1 MPKSTSHKAW
11 FITGASKGFGYVWT
25 EAALARRDSVAAAA
39 RNIGSLDKLKVKYGD
54 RLLPLTLDVGDK
66 GAVDASVKQAH
77 QRFGRIDVAIN
88 NAGYGLFGAIEE
100 VSEQE
105 ARAQIETNLF
115 GALWVTQAV
124 LPIMRAQHS
133 GHIIQISSVG
143 GIFAVPTVGLYHASK
158 WGLEGFSQALA
169 AEVKDLGIKV
179 TIVEP
184 GGFATEWG
192 TASAHRARQL
202 PAYDAARAAL
212 GKIRTASVPGDPKA
226 TASALFRIVDAAEPP
241 LRVFFGDAGLPM
253 VKSEYAERIATW
265 EKWNDVSLEAQGNL
279 ADRS

>member
-1 MPKSTSHKAW
+1 MPQSKAHRIW

-25 EAALARRDSVAAAA
+25 EAALERGDSVAAAA
-39 RNIGSLDKLKVKYGD
+39 RNIASLDGLKARHGEK
-54 RLLPLTLDVGDK
+54 LLPLALDVGNK
-66 GAVDASVKQAH
+66 IAVDTAVAEARKQ
-77 QRFGRIDVAIN
+77 FGGIDIAIN

-124 LPIMRAQHS
+124 LPIMRAQKT
-133 GHIIQISSVG
+133 GHIIQISSIG
-143 GIFAVPTVGLYHASK
+143 GVWAIPAVGLYHASK

-169 AEVKDLGIKV
+169 AEVKPLGIKV

-192 TASAHRARQL
+192 TTSAHRAKQM
-202 PAYDAARAAL
+202 PAYDAARASLAN
-212 GKIRTASVPGDPKA
+212 IRTASTPGDPKA
-226 TASALFRIVDAAEPP
+226 TASALLKIVDAAEPP
-241 LRVFFGDAGLPM
+241 LRVFFGSAGLTM
-253 VKSEYAERIATW
+253 IKREYAERIATW
-265 EKWNDVSLEAQGNL
+265 EKWNEVSLEAQGNL
-279 ADRS
+279 AKR

>member
-100 VSEQE
+100 VREQE

-179 TIVEP
+179 TIIEP

-265 EKWNDVSLEAQGNL
+265 ERWNDVSLEAQGNL
-279 ADRS
+279 SDRS

>member
-1 MPKSTSHKAW
+1 MSQSSSPKVW
-11 FITGASKGFGYVWT
+11 FITGASKGFGHVWT
-25 EAALARRDSVAAAA
+25 EAALARGDSVAAAS
-39 RNIGSLDKLKVKYGD
+39 RNIGSLDRLKADYGD
-54 RLLPLTLDVGDK
+54 RLLPLALDVGDK
-66 GAVDASVKQAH
+66 AAVDAAVRQAH
-77 QRFGRIDVAIN
+77 DQFGRIDVAVN

-124 LPIMRAQHS
+124 LPIMRAQQS
-133 GHIIQISSVG
+133 GHIIQISSIG
-143 GIFAVPTVGLYHASK
+143 GVYAVPTVGLYHASK

-169 AEVKDLGIKV
+169 AEVKGHGIKV

-192 TASAHRARQL
+192 TTSAHRATQL
-202 PAYDAARAAL
+202 PAYDATRASLSAV
-212 GKIRTASVPGDPKA
+212 RTASSPGDPKA
-226 TASALFRIVDAAEPP
+226 TAAALFRIVDADEPP

-253 VKSEYAERIATW
+253 VMREYAERLATW
-265 EKWNDVSLEAQGNL
+265 EKWNGVALQAQG
-279 ADRS
+279 ASAVH

>member
-1 MPKSTSHKAW
+1 MPQPLPHKVW

-25 EAALARRDSVAAAA
+25 EAALARGDSVAAAA
-39 RNIGSLDKLKVKYGD
+39 RNIGSLKALKMQHGD
-54 RLLPLTLDVGDK
+54 RLLPLALDVGNK
-66 GAVDASVKQAH
+66 AAVDAAVEQAH
-77 QRFGRIDVAIN
+77 KQFGHIDIAIN

-124 LPIMRAQHS
+124 LPIMRAQRS
-133 GHIIQISSVG
+133 GHIIQISSIG
-143 GIFAVPTVGLYHASK
+143 GVWAVPTVGLYHASK

-169 AEVKDLGIKV
+169 SEVKGLGIRL

-184 GGFATEWG
+184 GGFATEFG
-192 TASAHRARQL
+192 TTSARLAQQL
-202 PAYDAARAAL
+202 PAYDAARATLAN
-212 GKIRTASVPGDPKA
+212 IRTASVPGDPKA
-226 TASALFRIVDAAEPP
+226 TVSALLRIVDAAEPP

-253 VKSEYAERIATW
+253 IKREYAERIGTW
-265 EKWNDVSLEAQGNL
+265 ERWNDVSLEAQGNV
-279 ADRS
+279 ANR

>member
-179 TIVEP
+179 TIIEP

-212 GKIRTASVPGDPKA
+212 GKIRTSSVPGDPKA

-241 LRVFFGDAGLPM
+241 LRVFFGDAGLGM
-253 VKSEYAERIATW
+253 AKAEYAERIATW

>member
-1 MPKSTSHKAW
+1 MPQPISHKAW

-25 EAALARRDSVAAAA
+25 EAALARGDSVAAAA
-39 RNIGSLDKLKVKYGD
+39 RNIGTLDMLKVKYGD
-54 RLLPLTLDVGDK
+54 RLLPIALDVGNRS
-66 GAVDASVKQAH
+66 AVEAAVQQAH
-77 QRFGRIDVAIN
+77 KHLGRVDVAIN

-124 LPIMRAQHS
+124 LPIMRAQRS
-133 GHIIQISSVG
+133 GHIIQISSIG
-143 GIFAVPTVGLYHASK
+143 GVWTVPTSGLYHASK

-169 AEVKDLGIKV
+169 AEVKGLGIKV
-179 TIVEP
+179 TIIEP
-184 GGFATEWG
+184 GGFATEFG
-192 TASAHRARQL
+192 TTSAHRAQQL
-202 PAYDAARAAL
+202 PAYDSARAAL
-212 GKIRTASVPGDPKA
+212 ASFRTATRHSDPKA

-253 VKSEYAERIATW
+253 IKREYAERIETW
-265 EKWNDVSLEAQGNL
+265 ERWNDVSLEAQGNL
-279 ADRS
+279 ANR

>member
-1 MPKSTSHKAW
+1 MPKSTSRKAW

-25 EAALARRDSVAAAA
+25 EAALARGDSVAAAA

>member
-179 TIVEP
+179 TIIEP

-265 EKWNDVSLEAQGNL
+265 ERWNDVSLEAQGNL
-279 ADRS
+279 SDRS